1 MGKVFYING
10 PLLIRTRFFV
20 PKEIGVGY
28 SEVPNN
34 AIVLEPNSTVEGLKC
49 FLIDDEHPQSLFAE
63 YYVKEWITSEDIASS
78 YLVATYNDCIQEFKK
93 RMTDICSFIKESDCM
108 SERSR
113 LQAYRFAY
121 VGIITVLE
129 SFVCYILLRRSLKSE
144 DWFKELMFQ
153 FAARQSSKRDQWSC
167 MIEQNHVGEWEQDA
181 IRQFLRGSYLD
192 VDKLDKVLP
201 VVHLSKPDYDRSAMK
216 RHFQLRHLLVHRSG
230 KQMNDVEVLIN
241 YDKLSELLNDTY
253 TMVGAIYDSLWYALD
268 KEARYLPAKRSID
281 RVFPDGIVKAPFKLS
296 DLIRLV
302 VNDYELSPEPI
313 SMPTL

>member
-1 MGKVFYING
+1 MGRIFYIDG
-10 PLLIRTRFFV
+10 SILIKTRYFV
-20 PKEIGVGY
+20 PKELGCGY
-28 SEVPNN
+28 AMPPN
-34 AIVLEPNSTVEGLKC
+34 AILLEPNIIVDGSKC
-49 FLIDDEHPQSLFAE
+49 LLIDDEHPQSLFDE
-63 YYVKEWITSEDIASS
+63 YYAKDWVASESLASS
-78 YLVATYNDCIQEFKK
+78 YFAATYNDCIQEFKN
-93 RMTDICSFIKESDCM
+93 RMTDICSFIKESDRM

-121 VGIITVLE
+121 VGIITALE

-153 FAARQSSKRDQWSC
+153 FAARQSNKKDQWSS

-192 VDKLDKVLP
+192 VDRLDKLLSF
-201 VVHLSKPDYDRSAMK
+201 VHLSKPDYDRSAIK

-230 KQMNDVEVLIN
+230 KQMDDVEVLIN
-241 YDKLSELLNDTY
+241 RDKLSELLNDTY

-268 KEARYLPAKRSID
+268 SEARCLLSNHSID
-281 RVFPDGIVKAPFKLS
+281 QIFPDGIVKAPFILS

-302 VNDYELSPEPI
+302 GNDYELSPEPI